1 MSNLVSRFSNR
12 ILTLLQIVYDASRRI
27 LHFTGS
33 FITTIGDTFDTS
45 EKKTHMRSLRRSFFK
60 KDMKQIS
67 YFCIPVD
74 GGEDRRAVL
83 ETLRDAVERCGV
95 RPTVKRVWNFEQG
108 KEAFVDWE
116 GEGRVV
122 KIVET

>member
-1 MSNLVSRFSNR
+1 
-12 ILTLLQIVYDASRRI
+12 
-27 LHFTGS
+27 
-33 FITTIGDTFDTS
+33 
-45 EKKTHMRSLRRSFFK
+45 MRSLRRSFFK
-60 KDMKQIS
+60 KDLKQID

-74 GGEDRRAVL
+74 GAEGRKSAL

-95 RPTVKRVWNFEQG
+95 RPTVKRVWSFEQG

-122 KIVET
+122 KIVQT